1 MQSYSQN
8 VSRKVK
14 KLLKETQGDEKI
26 KEGIQD
32 KVRVEIGKQREDL
45 LVTVTS

>member
-1 MQSYSQN
+1 VQSYSQN

-14 KLLKETQGDEKI
+14 KLLKETQGDEKF

-32 KVRVEIGKQREDL
+32 KVRTEIGKQREDL

>member
-1 MQSYSQN
+1 VQSYSQN